1 MSAFSAGQTYAKHL
15 VGVLSRQ
22 IGVDLNVDQFDS
34 AAQLIMMLLEKEAA
48 GETSLSLEQQVL
60 DADVRKV
67 LSRAPLLIQK
77 DADQIEHLYTE
88 RTWTALQGV
97 QQWFERAC
105 KDAISNAADAQSE
118 QMRFKPSQVNG
129 TTLTLGAD
137 DQIPAVLKAARN
149 QFTVIT
155 GGPGTGKT
163 TIIAAC
169 LAEIF
174 LRNPELSPEHVVLTA
189 PTGKAAHRLKQG
201 LNDFNAAYLGSDLPD
216 LQKRM
221 CAVPDALTLHRLI
234 GASKSKALPLTG
246 TFNKLPQR
254 VVVVDECSMVGA
266 ELMCTLM
273 QSLADGTR
281 LILVGDA
288 DQLPSVDCGSVF
300 RDIVKKLNEQ
310 KSPLLQRLVHS
321 RRSVKEIIHEAHK
334 ALEVGLSASFS
345 WSHVTRGETPAHAPV
360 RFINGIEGMAPNAK
374 YTDWL
379 QQLLGQLFKHFAG
392 SSDWAAGGAA
402 IGRFKII
409 APRREGPA
417 GVNDINQRLHEL
429 AKKHWGVGR
438 SQFLVGE
445 PVMISENI
453 HALGLNNGDVG
464 IISEMTSSK
473 RSNSD
478 KMSSLQATF
487 LRGPKSV
494 TYPLEQLTGRFERAW
509 ASTCHKAQGSEYD
522 AVFIV
527 LPEGNCDLVTN
538 QWLYTAMTRAKTR
551 LTVIRS
557 HRG

>member
-1 MSAFSAGQTYAKHL
+1 MIVFSAGQTYAKHL
-15 VGVLSRQ
+15 IGLLSRQ
-22 IGVDLNVDQFDS
+22 AGIELNENQFDS

-48 GETSLSLEQQVL
+48 GETSLPLEQSEL
-60 DADVRKV
+60 DLVVKSV
-67 LSRAPLLIQK
+67 LSLAPLSIQK
-77 DADQIEHLYTE
+77 DEQQKEHLYTE

-97 QQWFERAC
+97 EQWFERAS
-105 KDAISNAADAQSE
+105 KLTNAHAPDAQNE
-118 QMRFKPSQVNG
+118 QMKFMPSLG
-129 TTLTLGAD
+129 TDAVLTLGTD
-137 DQIPAVLKAARN
+137 DQIPALMKVVRN

-169 LAEIF
+169 LAELF
-174 LRNPELSPEHVVLTA
+174 LRNPDLSPEHVVLTA

-201 LNDFNAAYLGSDLPD
+201 LNDFNAAYLASDQSE
-216 LQKRM
+216 LQNQMR
-221 CAVPDALTLHRLI
+221 AVPDALTLHRLL

-246 TFNKLPQR
+246 AFNKLPQR

-300 RDIVKKLNEQ
+300 RDIVKKLSDR
-310 KSPLLQRLVHS
+310 KSPLLQKLIHS
-321 RRSVKEIIHEAHK
+321 RRSVKEIIQESHK
-334 ALEVGLSASFS
+334 ALEAGLEAQFN
-345 WSHVTRGETPAHAPV
+345 WSPFTREETPAHAPV
-360 RFINGIEGMAPNAK
+360 RFITGMEGMSADAK
-374 YTDWL
+374 YSDWL
-379 QQLLGQLFKHFAG
+379 QQLLGRLLRHFA
-392 SSDWAAGGAA
+392 DAPEWATGGRD

-409 APRREGPA
+409 APRREGTA
-417 GVNDINQRLHEL
+417 GVNDINQRMHEL
-429 AKKHWGVGR
+429 AKKHWGVRG

-464 IISEMTSSK
+464 IISEMARSK
-473 RSNSD
+473 RTTSD
-478 KMSSLQATF
+478 EVARLQATF
-487 LRGPKSV
+487 LRGATAVS
-494 TYPLEQLTGRFERAW
+494 YPLEQLTGRFERAW

-551 LTVIRS
+551 LTIIRS

>member
-1 MSAFSAGQTYAKHL
+1 MNPFSAGQTYAKHL
-15 VGVLSRQ
+15 IGFLSRQ
-22 IGVDLNVDQFDS
+22 SGIELNENQFDS

-48 GETSLSLEQQVL
+48 GETSLPLEQSEL
-60 DADVRKV
+60 DPDVKRI
-67 LSRAPLLIQK
+67 LSLAPLSIQTDDEQK
-77 DADQIEHLYTE
+77 EHLYTE

-97 QQWFERAC
+97 HNWFERARQ
-105 KDAISNAADAQSE
+105 AADSKGSDAQTE
-118 QMRFKPSQVNG
+118 QMKFKPSQGNG
-129 TTLTLGAD
+129 AGLTLGAD
-137 DQIPAVLKAARN
+137 DQIPAILKAARN

-169 LAEIF
+169 LAELF
-174 LRNPELSPEHVVLTA
+174 LRNPDLSPEHVVLTA

-201 LNDFNAAYLGSDLPD
+201 LNDFNAAYLGSEPSD

-221 CAVPDALTLHRLI
+221 CAIPDALTLHRLI

-300 RDIVKKLNEQ
+300 RDIVKKLTDR

-321 RRSVKEIIHEAHK
+321 RRSVKEIIHESRK

-345 WSHVTRGETPAHAPV
+345 WSPYTRGETPAHAPV
-360 RFINGIEGMAPNAK
+360 RFINGMEGMSTETK

-379 QQLLGQLFKHFAG
+379 QQLLGHLFRHFAE
-392 SSDWAAGGAA
+392 SPDWAEGGTG

-417 GVNDINQRLHEL
+417 GVNDLNQRLHEF

-453 HALGLNNGDVG
+453 HSLGLNNGDVG
-464 IISEMTSSK
+464 IISEMASSK
-473 RSNSD
+473 RINSD
-478 KMSSLQATF
+478 EESRLQATF
-487 LRGPKSV
+487 LRGPKPVS
-494 TYPLEQLTGRFERAW
+494 YPLEQLTGRFERAW

-538 QWLYTAMTRAKTR
+538 QWLYTAMTRARTR